1 MGGGN
6 AQKTATSRAKHLAKQ
21 ESEKCSGGGKSAME
35 LRKGAGMAEA
45 MAEAQKKREDVKNK
59 RLQQMEKNGNEK
71 EKENKI

>member
-59 RLQQMEKNGNEK
+59 RMEKNGNEK
-71 EKENKI
+71 ENKI

>member
-59 RLQQMEKNGNEK
+59 RMEKNGNEK